1 MEFQKTGGL
10 LPKKDAYL
18 IVLDIIAR
26 LKSEQV
32 LNDIRVNP
40 GQTLTVFGDL
50 HGQYF
55 DVLNILGMAG
65 LPSPQTPFLF
75 NGDFV
80 DRGSWSIEVV
90 MLLFAMKL
98 KDPDFVFFNRGNH
111 EMLEANIIY
120 GFAGE
125 TGTKYDL
132 DLFNLFS
139 EAFRNLPLL
148 HLINNEVLVVHAGLP
163 GPRPRVWL
171 PGQTHDPEDAVPVNA
186 QPVMLS
192 EIRTVDRY
200 TELSPDSYKNAVD
213 DSPRPESK
221 DETDTRMIV
230 DFLWADPRG
239 GSGYGPSYRKSRGV
253 FMFGPD
259 VTQQFCMAN
268 NLKMVIRSH
277 EVKADGFLQDHD
289 TLMSV
294 FSAPNYLDTGG
305 NKGAFLKL
313 TPTGPGGSLAITPTS
328 YTAVPHP
335 DLPPMYHQNFIVQNH
350 PHLTRQMRKKQV
362 ASNADDFG
370 DSDFAGYQGPDEW
383 EEVEPSQMVSS

>member
-1 MEFQKTGGL
+1 MEFHRNGGL

-18 IVLDIIAR
+18 IVLDVIAR
-26 LKSEQV
+26 LKTENTM
-32 LNDIRVNP
+32 NDVEVKS
-40 GQTLTVFGDL
+40 GQTLTVCGDL

-55 DVLNILGMAG
+55 DVLNMFGMAG
-65 LPSPQTPFLF
+65 LPSKDTPFLF

-80 DRGSWSIEVV
+80 DRGSWSIEVI
-90 MLLFAMKL
+90 MLLFALKL
-98 KDPDFVFFNRGNH
+98 KDPDSVFFNRGNH

-125 TGTKYDL
+125 TGSKYDM

-139 EAFRNLPLL
+139 EAFRNLPLV
-148 HLINNEVLVVHAGLP
+148 HLVNKEVMVVHAGLP

-186 QPVMLS
+186 KCCTLD
-192 EIRTVDRY
+192 EIRAVDRY
-200 TELSPDSYKNAVD
+200 TELTPNSYREAVD
-213 DSPRPESK
+213 DTPRAEEK
-221 DETDTRMIV
+221 YQTDSRMII

-239 GSGYGPSYRKSRGV
+239 GAGYGPSYRKSRGV

-259 VTQQFCMAN
+259 ITEQFCTEN
-268 NLKMVIRSH
+268 NVKLVIRSH
-277 EVKADGFLQDHD
+277 EVKADGHLRDHP

-313 TPTGPGGSLAITPTS
+313 SPTGPGGSLQITPTA
-328 YTAVPHP
+328 YAAVPHP
-335 DLPPMYHQNFIVQNH
+335 DLPPMFHQNYIVEKF
-350 PHLTRQMRKKQV
+350 PHLTRQMKKTIV
-362 ASNADDFG
+362 STGDDFG

-383 EEVEPSQMVSS
+383 EEVEPTMAAA